1 MKFRPIFIVGVGRSG
16 TSLLQSMLNAHSK
29 IAFPPETHFVRSH
42 LAKGLSLS
50 ECKNQILKDQYLQNL
65 ELDLEKIVAKS
76 ESCEAFY
83 KQMMAEYLANKAK
96 DFIGDKDPKNIENL
110 KVIKKYFPDAL
121 VVHVYRDPRA
131 VISSRLKA
139 KWSKDNPLWQHILAY
154 KAQFNYMKQNQ
165 YIFGDNFVDL
175 KYEEL
180 LENPKAELE
189 KILVKFDL
197 KFEIGMLEFFKSAG
211 DVVKGEE
218 ISWKENLYKPIMKEN
233 IDKWKNEMN
242 EKTTTIIEKSLL
254 TEMKR
259 CRYEYDSKSM
269 ILSTIFSILSKI
281 YCIKNCN

>member
-16 TSLLQSMLNAHSK
+16 TSLLQCMLNAHSK

-50 ECKNQILKDQYLQNL
+50 ECKNQILKDQYLQHL
-65 ELDLEKIVAKS
+65 GLDLEKIVAKS
-76 ESCEAFY
+76 ENCEDFY
-83 KQMMAEYLANKAK
+83 KKLMAEYLANKAK

-175 KYEEL
+175 KYEKL

-197 KFEIGMLEFFKSAG
+197 KFEMGMLDFFKSAD

-218 ISWKENLYKPIMKEN
+218 ISWKENLYKPIMKKN

-242 EKTTTIIEKSLL
+242 EKTTTIIEKSLF

-259 CRYEYDSKSM
+259 CGYEYDSKSI
-269 ILSTIFSILSKI
+269 ILSTIYSILSKV